1 MAPIAKFINSRSCW
15 IAILGLASFCAFLFG
30 IAGVGRPGGFSNGQ
44 FDMSFLY
51 VAGRCLRQGL
61 SPYEPWFF
69 AACSL
74 GLVPAPGN
82 EIYAYPPQMGFLDI
96 LLSYLPFLWARAIV
110 TSINLFCLIGLA
122 ALCGSAPKSMSD
134 IGVPDPAPES
144 RWLIPAIII
153 GNPFTAHVLWM
164 GQTTLIATTCLVAGW
179 IWARRGHLWL
189 PGLLIGTSTI
199 KPQITALVVLW
210 LLLERR
216 WKILA
221 IGASWALLLSLPE
234 ILAIGPIEAFAGW
247 ISAMAKYAQVD
258 VNLVGNKHVFGL
270 GSFLK
275 AFGFNTPPLF
285 LVLVGL
291 ASVMGIWSF
300 RKLIDDRD
308 ILPLLVTLSL
318 LFIFSHDYD
327 LAALAVMLPAFWR
340 HLRAKEVHAIVAVI
354 ALVLLFLPVRVFQEG
369 FFAQYRVLIVLALG
383 IWLTILS
390 LRDIKV
396 QVTDPSRPVPKAG

>member
-1 MAPIAKFINSRSCW
+1 MQIAVVSSRE
-15 IAILGLASFCAFLFG
+15 AAGAFLVH
-30 IAGVGRPGGFSNGQ
+30 A
-44 FDMSFLY
+44 
-51 VAGRCLRQGL
+51 
-61 SPYEPWFF
+61 
-69 AACSL
+69 
-74 GLVPAPGN
+74 
-82 EIYAYPPQMGFLDI
+82 
-96 LLSYLPFLWARAIV
+96 
-110 TSINLFCLIGLA
+110 
-122 ALCGSAPKSMSD
+122 
-134 IGVPDPAPES
+134 
-144 RWLIPAIII
+144 
-153 GNPFTAHVLWM
+153 
-164 GQTTLIATTCLVAGW
+164 
-179 IWARRGHLWL
+179 
-189 PGLLIGTSTI
+189 
-199 KPQITALVVLW
+199 
-210 LLLERR
+210 
-216 WKILA
+216 
-221 IGASWALLLSLPE
+221 
-234 ILAIGPIEAFAGW
+234 
-247 ISAMAKYAQVD
+247 
-258 VNLVGNKHVFGL
+258 VNLVGNKHVFGPA
-270 GSFLK
+270 SFLK